1 MKACKGNKSKA
12 AKILGIT
19 RKALYS
25 RLKEIEAMGAELK
38 FD

>member
-25 RLKEIEAMGAELK
+25 RLKEIEDRNISLEQ
-38 FD
+38 